1 MGLSRRERVT
11 GAVVVLVRE
20 TDPSRLVV
28 TATNRDGVFVV
39 EGIPEGRYRILVTRE
54 GLRPAVVQSVE
65 VRGPFRAEADIIVQK
80 GEGPAPVVDLS
91 PPPPMTGA
99 TSSTGARVFVADGM
113 IPGAGEAV
121 VRLRAYGPGGA
132 PQEGARFQM
141 RRTGGGADP
150 LTGETG
156 KDGELELPR
165 PPPGEYSL
173 KIECAGQLTLR
184 VDRLVIADAPLAIE
198 AFMVARPPDYRGT
211 PADLLPEEKPLPP
224 PEIAPQPEPPQGPAP
239 TPAPG

>member
-1 MGLSRRERVT
+1 M
-11 GAVVVLVRE
+11 
-20 TDPSRLVV
+20 
-28 TATNRDGVFVV
+28 
-39 EGIPEGRYRILVTRE
+39 
-54 GLRPAVVQSVE
+54 
-65 VRGPFRAEADIIVQK
+65 
-80 GEGPAPVVDLS
+80 
-91 PPPPMTGA
+91 
-99 TSSTGARVFVADGM
+99 
-113 IPGAGEAV
+113 
-121 VRLRAYGPGGA
+121 
-132 PQEGARFQM
+132 
-141 RRTGGGADP
+141 
-150 LTGETG
+150 TGETG

-239 TPAPG
+239 TPAPGYIRRAGSHP